1 MERFDFVGGLIG
13 RFIAEENSI
22 LPVLPPEI
30 LEKILAKLDFE
41 SIGSAR
47 QTCKL
52 CVGVLNEECTR
63 LNTKHNS
70 LLIKYKLHT

>member
-13 RFIAEENSI
+13 RFIVEENSI
-22 LPVLPPEI
+22 VPVLPPEI
-30 LEKILAKLDFE
+30 LEKILAKLDFK

-52 CVGVLNEECTR
+52 WKQIIDRIKLGKILR
-63 LNTKHNS
+63 LTE
-70 LLIKYKLHT
+70 L

>member
-13 RFIAEENSI
+13 RFIVEENPI
-22 LPVLPPEI
+22 VPVLPPEI

-52 CVGVLNEECTR
+52 WKQIIDRIKLGKILR
-63 LNTKHNS
+63 LTE
-70 LLIKYKLHT
+70 LLFKV